1 MTGSGPDPLV
11 IALKRGCLSP
21 EVLSLK
27 LGARVMFTK
36 NDMSGRFV
44 NGTTGIV
51 AEFAKDTGFPMV
63 KTDSG
68 RAITAEPVEWTIQD
82 GGRIIARIEQVPL
95 RLAWAITIHKSQ
107 GMSLDRA
114 HMDLSATFEYGQGYV
129 AISRVR
135 TLKGLSLSGLNARA
149 LEVHPD
155 IKTKDAHFRSHSD
168 TVREKFGALQK
179 SELAQLHSNFI
190 KAIGGKPGVG
200 RTVRVKREKWIHFRY
215 QNLALQGLSLW
226 DIANERA

>member
-1 MTGSGPDPLV
+1 MDHLNTVELSKLSGQPKVFVMVGHGPDPLV
-11 IALKRGCLSP
+11 LALKRGCLSP

-51 AEFAKDTGFPMV
+51 TEFAKDTGMPIV

-68 RAITAEPVEWTIQD
+68 RMIAAEPVEWSIQD
-82 GGRIIARIEQVPL
+82 AGRILARISQVPL

-114 HMDLSATFEYGQGYV
+114 HMDLSSAFEYGQGYV

-135 TLKGLSLSGLNARA
+135 TLKDFRFRVSMPAR
-149 LEVHPD
+149 LKC
-155 IKTKDAHFRSHSD
+155 IRNKKKDTDFQTLGCRPRKVRRS
-168 TVREKFGALQK
+168 EKN
-179 SELAQLHSNFI
+179 ELAELHGI
-190 KAIGGKPGVG
+190 
-200 RTVRVKREKWIHFRY
+200 
-215 QNLALQGLSLW
+215 L
-226 DIANERA
+226 